1 MDFRLLGPVEAWAS
15 DHPVQLG
22 GTKPRTLLTVLL
34 VEHDQVVP
42 ATRLIDAIWGSAP
55 PDRARS
61 VLQTYISTLRQVLAR
76 AGGADIIAT
85 RPPGYALRLAP
96 HTLDR
101 DVFERLL
108 AQGRAA
114 AADHRHRDAAEL
126 LRAAS
131 AQWRGAALGGTESGL
146 LAGEAARLNDLRIAT
161 VEDRINADLALGRFD
176 EVCAELADLVSR
188 HPFRERLRGQ
198 LMRALSGLG
207 RRPEA
212 LAVYQDARRALVE
225 ELGIEPGPELQAV
238 QNAILRDD
246 PALTG
251 PDGGQGRSRP
261 VRVEQPA
268 PGPAEQEPEAT
279 PRTAPAQ
286 LPPVPADFTGR
297 EVEVRALATALTDHA
312 PVVPVHVI
320 AGKGGSG
327 KSALAAQVA
336 HTVAP
341 AYPAGQ
347 LYADLHGMSEA
358 PAEPRE
364 VLGRFLQAL
373 GIAPADLPETTE
385 ERVGRYRTLMAGKR
399 MLVLLDDAGTEQ
411 QVRPLLPGTRGCSVI
426 ITSRSRLMGL
436 AGLSVTELDVLG
448 PDESMAL
455 LTKIVSAERI
465 ENEPAAARGIVAQC
479 GGLPLAIRV
488 AGARLASRQRWPLQL
503 LADRLA
509 DERRRLDELS
519 VGDQEV
525 RASISLSYRTLDPQ
539 AQSALR
545 ILGLLGLP
553 DFPSWIVAATLRL
566 AEPEGEQT
574 VERLVD
580 AQLVDFT
587 SVDGLGD
594 LRYRMHDLVR
604 IFARERAEAEET
616 VATRNQIVSQVV
628 GHWLWLIQTITV
640 GSPSGQ
646 LDILEKSRVASA
658 PSEEVTRRVAANH
671 RVWFDVEHNS
681 MITAVEVAAGMGL
694 DQVACDLARAMST
707 VEYSKTNRFDAWTR
721 THDAALQ
728 AARRSGNR
736 YGEAILLS
744 GFGRLRCAQD
754 RYTEAKDYLRQALDA
769 FRQDK
774 EEQGEATTLAELGE
788 VCREQGHLAESL
800 HFFGRASVIV
810 EGLGDDNAIGYLRR
824 LSGSVRI
831 EQGDYPGAY
840 QDLTEALAAYRRSG
854 SRRGEAMTQR
864 TLALY
869 HRSRGELDEALEQC
883 SRSLDG
889 FRQVGDTLLEAY
901 GLRALGKTLIRLDR
915 LGEAEQPLHRSLA
928 ISQEAGD
935 RWGQAATLRVL
946 GELALSTGDL
956 DQAERFLT
964 LALRGW
970 DELGLLLWR
979 ARTLR
984 VLAALQ
990 TKRGDPEAAG
1000 AAAAEALSIFESY
1013 GTREYG
1019 ELVTALQKKL

>member
-1 MDFRLLGPVEAWAS
+1 MEFRLLGPVEAWAS
-15 DHPVQLG
+15 EHPVQLG

-42 ATRLIDAIWGSAP
+42 GTRLIDAIWGSDP
-55 PDRARS
+55 PDRARN

-76 AGGADIIAT
+76 VGGTDMIVT
-85 RPPGYALRLAP
+85 RPPGYTLRLAP

-131 AQWRGAALGGTESGL
+131 AQWRGAALGGAESEL
-146 LAGEAARLNDLRIAT
+146 LAGEAARLNDLRMAA
-161 VEDRINADLALGRFD
+161 VEDRINADLELGRFD
-176 EVCAELADLVSR
+176 EVSAELADLVNR
-188 HPFRERLRGQ
+188 YPFRERLRGQ

-212 LAVYQDARRALVE
+212 LVVYQNARTALVE
-225 ELGIEPGPELQAV
+225 ELGIEPGPELQAI
-238 QNAILRDD
+238 QNAILRDEP
-246 PALTG
+246 PASEPNAG
-251 PDGGQGRSRP
+251 RERSRAGRS
-261 VRVEQPA
+261 EQPGPGSPEDA
-268 PGPAEQEPEAT
+268 PGAA
-279 PRTAPAQ
+279 PRTTPAQ

-297 EVEVRALATALTDHA
+297 ETEVLALATALTDQA
-312 PVVPVHVI
+312 PVVPVHVV

-327 KSALAAQVA
+327 KSALAARVA

-341 AYPAGQ
+341 EYPAGQ
-347 LYADLHGMSEA
+347 LYADLRGMSET

-385 ERVGRYRTLMAGKR
+385 ARIGRYRTLMAGKR

-411 QVRPLLPGTRGCSVI
+411 QVRPLLPGTPGCSVI

-436 AGLSVTELDVLG
+436 AGPSVTELDVMG
-448 PDESMAL
+448 TDESLAL
-455 LTKIVSAERI
+455 LTKIVNAERV
-465 ENEPAAARGIVAQC
+465 ENEPDAARWIAAQC

-525 RASISLSYRTLDPQ
+525 RASISLSYRTLDPE

-553 DFPSWIVAATLRL
+553 DFPSWIVAAALRL
-566 AEPEGEQT
+566 SELDGEQA

-587 SVDGLGD
+587 SIDGLGD

-616 VATRNQIVSQVV
+616 VDTRNEIVCQVV
-628 GHWLWLIQTITV
+628 GHWLWLIQTITA

-646 LDILEKSRVASA
+646 FDILEKSPVASA
-658 PSEEVTRRVAANH
+658 PYEGVTRRVAANH
-671 RVWFDVEHNS
+671 QIWFDAEHNAL
-681 MITAVEVAAGMGL
+681 ITAVEVAAGMGL
-694 DQVACDLARAMST
+694 DQVACDLARALST
-707 VEYSKTNRFDAWTR
+707 VEYSKANRFDAWTR

-744 GFGRLRCAQD
+744 GFGELRYAQD
-754 RYTEAKDYLRQALDA
+754 RYTDAKDYLRQALDA

-774 EEQGEATTLAELGE
+774 DARGEATTLAGLGQ

-800 HFFGRASVIV
+800 HFFGRAAVIV
-810 EGLGDDNAIGYLRR
+810 EELGDDNATGFLRR
-824 LSGSVRI
+824 LAGSVRV
-831 EQGDYPGAY
+831 EQGDYPAAY

-864 TLALY
+864 SLALY
-869 HRSRGELDEALEQC
+869 HRSRGELDEALEQS
-883 SRSLDG
+883 SRALDG
-889 FRQVGDTLLEAY
+889 FRQVGDALLEAY
-901 GLRALGKTLIRLDR
+901 GLRALGKTLVRLDR
-915 LGEAEQPLHRSLA
+915 PGEAEEPLQRSLA
-928 ISQEAGD
+928 ICQEIDD

-946 GELALSTGDL
+946 GELALSTGEL
-956 DQAERFLT
+956 DRAERL
-964 LALRGW
+964 LNSALGRW
-970 DELGLLLWR
+970 DELGLPLWR

-984 VLAALQ
+984 DLVWLH
-990 TKRGDPEAAG
+990 TERGDTEAAAT
-1000 AAAAEALSIFESY
+1000 AATEAVSIFESF
-1013 GTREYG
+1013 GSREYG
-1019 ELVTALQKKL
+1019 ELVDALQEKL